1 LLGKFPQP
9 ATAAAALA
17 VVRGNLDAGSDATK
31 LFVAT
36 PQGNG
41 VVRKMPA
48 DIARS
53 AVEESHR
60 RGKMVFVHPTDIDG
74 VRAALSAGAD
84 VLAHTTLGV
93 ETAWP
98 DALRRQVIEAKIA
111 VIPTL
116 KLMGYELGKERAPG
130 GITQRLVAASVEHVR
145 AFAAAGGEILFGTD
159 AGYMTDYDPAEEYV
173 LMAKAGLSPMRILA
187 SLTTTP
193 AARWKESERR
203 GRLAAGM
210 QADIVV
216 LEADPAGDPA
226 NFAKV
231 RCTFRDGEEIYL
243 AP

>member
-1 LLGKFPQP
+1 
-9 ATAAAALA
+9 
-17 VVRGNLDAGSDATK
+17 
-31 LFVAT
+31 
-36 PQGNG
+36 
-41 VVRKMPA
+41 
-48 DIARS
+48 
-53 AVEESHR
+53 
-60 RGKMVFVHPTDIDG
+60 
-74 VRAALSAGAD
+74 
-84 VLAHTTLGV
+84 
-93 ETAWP
+93 
-98 DALRRQVIEAKIA
+98 VIEAKIA